1 DINQALEFIWYH
13 HIHKNIE
20 HTIRLDNIVL
30 TAFIIDYFGINAALE
45 TLTTYVYQHNN
56 SIDSLLMFI
65 YDRSLCTTS
74 LDEDDLNLLLYT
86 VYKIDKLSL
95 SGRNFHH
102 VIKSHIDIPKLVN
115 KADAKDRLYRFTEG
129 MLDNITWD
137 NIALIGGSVSLIL
150 NDYNFDDYLA
160 ADIDLFVWGD
170 NRKVTINRLLKELRS
185 QLDIVVFQRVRIIIV

>member
-1 DINQALEFIWYH
+1 MASETIIINDLTFTVENDLIPRKSFIPFIIPYILRNKSPYLEKYLSQSWTNRTPIVLNHQYFDITADDINQALEFIWYH

-74 LDEDDLNLLLYT
+74 LDEDDLNQLL
-86 VYKIDKLSL
+86 
-95 SGRNFHH
+95 
-102 VIKSHIDIPKLVN
+102 
-115 KADAKDRLYRFTEG
+115 
-129 MLDNITWD
+129 
-137 NIALIGGSVSLIL
+137 
-150 NDYNFDDYLA
+150 
-160 ADIDLFVWGD
+160 
-170 NRKVTINRLLKELRS
+170 
-185 QLDIVVFQRVRIIIV
+185 Q